1 MFGINISIDC
11 EKNYRFLKDYIVW
24 GCMLLSKSIV
34 VKVPPW
40 ISEEE
45 VKKILEAV
53 LARLGGRVDVSEVR
67 EMLGIKSEELT
78 EDIEVYDVG
87 ELRRKEKER
96 LP

>member
-1 MFGINISIDC
+1 MS
-11 EKNYRFLKDYIVW
+11 KNV
-24 GCMLLSKSIV
+24 V

-40 ISEEE
+40 ISEE

-53 LARLGGRVDVSEVR
+53 LARLGGRVDVSELR

-87 ELRRKEKER
+87 ELRHKEKER

>member
-1 MFGINISIDC
+1 M
-11 EKNYRFLKDYIVW
+11 
-24 GCMLLSKSIV
+24 
-34 VKVPPW
+34 
-40 ISEEE
+40 
-45 VKKILEAV
+45 EAV
-53 LARLGGRVDVSEVR
+53 LARLGGRVDVSEVK

>member
-1 MFGINISIDC
+1 
-11 EKNYRFLKDYIVW
+11 
-24 GCMLLSKSIV
+24 MLLSKSIV

>member
-1 MFGINISIDC
+1 M
-11 EKNYRFLKDYIVW
+11 
-24 GCMLLSKSIV
+24 SKSIV

-78 EDIEVYDVG
+78 EEIETYDIG

>member
-1 MFGINISIDC
+1 
-11 EKNYRFLKDYIVW
+11 
-24 GCMLLSKSIV
+24 MLLSKSIV

-45 VKKILEAV
+45 AKKILEAV

-78 EDIEVYDVG
+78 EDIEVYDIG